1 MNSVFDDPEYSAI
14 IAYFNEYE
22 PAINGFLGFEDESR
36 DFDLARLKFNMKDD
50 LIGNIRYRTLHG
62 GVISSIL
69 DITGGHTVFLKQFCE
84 IKGLSVEKQ
93 MKRITQ
99 IGTIDLRVDY
109 LMPGRGKY
117 FVSTGYLLRR
127 GNKVAVVRM
136 ELRNDKEELIAAG
149 TGSYTSG

>member
-1 MNSVFDDPEYSAI
+1 MNTVFDDPEFAAI
-14 IAYFNEYE
+14 VEYFNDFE
-22 PAINGFLGFEDESR
+22 PAINTFLGFTDESPN
-36 DFDLARLKFNMKDD
+36 FDNARLRFDMKEN

-69 DITGGHTVFLKQFCE
+69 DITGGHTVFLKQFAE
-84 IKGLSVEKQ
+84 IKGLPLEKQ
-93 MKRITQ
+93 IKRITQ

-109 LMPGRGKY
+109 LMPGKGKH
-117 FVSTGYLLRR
+117 FIATGYLLRR

-136 ELRNDKEELIAAG
+136 ELHNDKDELIAAA

>member
-14 IAYFNEYE
+14 VDYFNEYE
-22 PAINGFLGFEDESR
+22 PAVNGFIGFQDKSP
-36 DFDLARLKFNMKDD
+36 DFDHACLKFEMKEN

-69 DITGGHTVFLKQFCE
+69 DITGGHTVFLKQFSE
-84 IKGLSVEKQ
+84 IKGLPLDKQ
-93 MKRITQ
+93 VKRITQ
-99 IGTIDLRVDY
+99 IGTIDLRIDY
-109 LMPGRGKY
+109 LLPGRGAY

-127 GNKVAVVRM
+127 GKKVAVVRM
-136 ELRNDKEELIAAG
+136 ELHNDREELIAAG

>member
-1 MNSVFDDPEYSAI
+1 MNSVFDDPEYTAI
-14 IAYFNEYE
+14 VSYFDQYE
-22 PAINGFLGFEDESR
+22 PAINGFLGFTDESP
-36 DFDLARLKFNMKDD
+36 DFDHARLKFSMKEN

-69 DITGGHTVFLKQFCE
+69 DITGGHTVFLKQFSE
-84 IKGLSVEKQ
+84 IKGLPIEKQ
-93 MKRITQ
+93 VKRITQ

-109 LMPGRGKY
+109 LMPGRGEF

-127 GNKVAVVRM
+127 GKKVAVVRM
-136 ELRNDKEELIAAG
+136 ELHNDQQELIAAG